1 MDATNQRHTHPDHA
15 AHQHGQDHQH
25 GQGHQHGHGPGY
37 GPPPTGPD
45 ADPKQW
51 FTQEYWDDR
60 YSGEP
65 VWSGSPNPLLVR
77 YAAELTPG
85 TALDM
90 GSGEGA
96 DVIWLATQGWT
107 VTGADISPVALRR
120 SAQAAAQAG
129 PAIAGRISWQQ
140 ADLLTWPP
148 PPGQFDLVSAQF
160 IHLPRGEREALHR
173 RLAAGV
179 RPGGTLLVVGHHPSD
194 LDTGHRPDL
203 PEMFA
208 TGEEMAAVLDPAQ
221 WSIETGQP
229 QRQATF
235 PDGETYTIHDA
246 VLRAV
251 RRP

>member
-1 MDATNQRHTHPDHA
+1 MDATNQRHNHPDHA
-15 AHQHGQDHQH
+15 AHQHGQN
-25 GQGHQHGHGPGY
+25 HQHGHGPGY

-65 VWSGSPNPLLVR
+65 VWSGNPNPLLVR

-96 DVIWLATQGWT
+96 DVIWLATRGWT
-107 VTGADISPVALRR
+107 VSGADISPVALRR

-129 PAIAGRISWQQ
+129 PAIAGRITWQQ
-140 ADLLTWPP
+140 ADLLSWAP

-160 IHLPRGEREALHR
+160 IHLPRHERESLHR
-173 RLAAGV
+173 RLAAAV
-179 RPGGTLLVVGHHPSD
+179 RPGGTLLVVSHHPSD
-194 LDTGHRPDL
+194 LGTGHRPDL
-203 PEMFA
+203 PDMFA
-208 TGEEMAAVLDPAQ
+208 TGEEMATVLDPAE
-221 WSIETGQP
+221 WIIETGQP

-235 PDGETYTIHDA
+235 PDGETYIIHDA

-251 RRP
+251 RRQ